1 MKRDLAVILQL
12 FLSSARLQKK
22 RATLTIASLAWGTV
36 TILLLLAFGEGLKRQ
51 MMSNDQAMG
60 NNMAIMWPGETS
72 KPYKGLPEGRPIRPK
87 MEDIDWARERL
98 PELDAI
104 WGEYTSWRTALTLRT
119 EDRQRPRHRHA
130 LGLRRRAQ
138 ALPQGSGPL
147 HQPERRGREAARR
160 VPRERDGEGHLR
172 SARIRSARRSS
183 STTRPSRSS
192 ASCSR
197 KRQSSTY
204 GGPDATH
211 AVIPAV
217 ARSRPSSEQPRLNVV
232 VFRVHK
238 RTTCTAALKHFNEVL
253 GPRLGYDP
261 EDPRVWGLWDTVKG
275 QKMQGKIMLGLEL
288 FFGVIGALTLIIG
301 GVGVANIMYA
311 VVKERTKEIGVKMAL
326 GARRTWITGP
336 FILEGLVYTLV
347 GGLVGALIAI
357 LIVTGLSFLPIEG
370 NDVLEFMGRPTLS
383 WPIGIA
389 THRDPG
395 HVRPAR
401 RLFPGA
407 PGRLDR
413 SRIHVEVRVNG
424 EPMSQSNAIIDMQA
438 IRKVYDTGKVKVEA
452 LKGID
457 LDVDSGEF
465 VAIVG
470 PSGSGKS
477 TLMNLIGCLD
487 TPTDGTYRL
496 GGEDV
501 SKFTRDELAD
511 VRNRRVG
518 FVFQGFNLLPQIT
531 AFENVEMPLLFG
543 GVAPKKR
550 RERVEELMTRVG
562 LGDRMDHKP
571 TELSGGQMQRVA
583 IARALAMHPDVV
595 LADEPTGNLDT
606 SAGGDIMGL
615 FTELWKQGSTLVVIT
630 HDMTLARRASRIVEI
645 RDGRIVRDGE
655 AAA

>member
-1 MKRDLAVILQL
+1 MKRNLAVILQL

-87 MEDIDWARERL
+87 MEDIDFARERL

-104 WGEYTSWRTALTLRT
+104 WGEYTSWRTALSYGRKTVNGRVVGT
-119 EDRQRPRHRHA
+119 RFDYGDARKHFPKA
-130 LGLRRRAQ
+130 
-138 ALPQGSGPL
+138 
-147 HQPERRGREAARR
+147 RGRFINPNDEDEKRR
-160 VPRERDGEGHLR
+160 VVFLGNEMAKDIFGPEEPLGKTILINNSPFTVIGVMQ
-172 SARIRSARRSS
+172 
-183 STTRPSRSS
+183 
-192 ASCSR
+192 R

-211 AVIPAV
+211 AVIPQSTFKAV
-217 ARSRPSSEQPRLNVV
+217 FGDPRINVV
-232 VFRVHK
+232 VFRVH
-238 RTTCTAALKHFNEVL
+238 REDDMPAALKHFNEVL

-347 GGLVGALIAI
+347 GGLAGALIAI

-389 THRDPG
+389 TIAILG
-395 HVRPAR
+395 TCGLLAGYFPAR
-401 RLFPGA
+401 RA
-407 PGRLDR
+407 A
-413 SRIHVEVRVNG
+413 S
-424 EPMSQSNAIIDMQA
+424 IDPA
-438 IRKVYDTGKVKVEA
+438 
-452 LKGID
+452 
-457 LDVDSGEF
+457 
-465 VAIVG
+465 
-470 PSGSGKS
+470 S
-477 TLMNLIGCLD
+477 TLR
-487 TPTDGTYRL
+487 Y
-496 GGEDV
+496 E
-501 SKFTRDELAD
+501 
-511 VRNRRVG
+511 
-518 FVFQGFNLLPQIT
+518 
-531 AFENVEMPLLFG
+531 
-543 GVAPKKR
+543 
-550 RERVEELMTRVG
+550 
-562 LGDRMDHKP
+562 
-571 TELSGGQMQRVA
+571 
-583 IARALAMHPDVV
+583 
-595 LADEPTGNLDT
+595 
-606 SAGGDIMGL
+606 
-615 FTELWKQGSTLVVIT
+615 
-630 HDMTLARRASRIVEI
+630 
-645 RDGRIVRDGE
+645 
-655 AAA
+655 